1 MPIRANM
8 VTTYHVGDGPFSC
21 TGSTR
26 FGGVGRR
33 LAAFL
38 RFFDTGMGVKANTHR
53 PILSNA
59 NPNSGV
65 RFGSSRGR

>member
-1 MPIRANM
+1 MRANI

-21 TGSTR
+21 TGFTL

-33 LAAFL
+33 FAALL
-38 RFFDTGMGVKANTHR
+38 RFFETGMGVKANTKK

-59 NPNSGV
+59 DPQPRGTV
-65 RFGSSRGR
+65 RRIQGKE